1 MYASTTLVL
10 MSYHHGNLREA
21 LLRRAAQ
28 VIAEGGVEAVSL
40 RGLAR
45 DLDVSHAAPRRH
57 FADRGALLAALAQE
71 GFRRSLEAMENG
83 AREAGDDPIAR
94 YRALGRSYVRFA
106 CEDPAY
112 FRAINHPEVSN
123 LADDALGEV
132 KQRWFAALREGAEA
146 AQQAGWHPEA
156 DPRALVAFS
165 IAGANGAAALFADER
180 WHDVVGGCDAE
191 TLADDV
197 LDLIVHKSR
206 TSAPRS
212 TKKTTSRRK
221 GRSAS

>member
-1 MYASTTLVL
+1 

-28 VIAEGGVEAVSL
+28 VIADDGVEAVSL

-45 DLDVSHAAPRRH
+45 DLGVSHGAPRRH
-57 FADRGALLAALAQE
+57 FADRSALLAELAKE
-71 GFRRSLEAMENG
+71 GFRRSLEAMEEG

-112 FRAINHPEVSN
+112 FRAINHPEVSD
-123 LADDALGEV
+123 LAGDALGEV
-132 KQRWFAALREGAEA
+132 KQRWFAALREGAAEA
-146 AQQAGWHPEA
+146 QRAGWHPEA
-156 DPRALVAFS
+156 DPQALVAFS
-165 IAGANGAAALFADER
+165 VAAAMGAATLFADER
-180 WHDVVGGCDAE
+180 WHSVVGGGDAE
-191 TLADDV
+191 KLADDV
-197 LDLIVHKSR
+197 LDLVVHRSR
-206 TSAPRS
+206 TSVSRS